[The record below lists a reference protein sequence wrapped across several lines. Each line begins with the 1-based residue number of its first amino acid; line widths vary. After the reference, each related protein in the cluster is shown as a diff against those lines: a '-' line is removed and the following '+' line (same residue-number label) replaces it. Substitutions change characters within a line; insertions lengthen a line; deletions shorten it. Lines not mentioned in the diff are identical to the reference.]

1 MSQYESKL
9 LTAGVSFIKVEPT
22 LLQSRFQS
30 KVYVWPDATNR
41 LNPLVN
47 RNYWHAY
54 GKLNIRY
61 KKLALT
67 PSLDFDYLENYVYFD
82 TDGIVRQE
90 TAKAISIL
98 RPGLGYHL
106 QFGKFL
112 ISGQGYYTVKEGPDV
127 IRMPPIF
134 INTRIQYE
142 FLYAKVL
149 YIQTGIDL
157 HYKSKYY
164 ADAYMPLT
172 QQYHLQDRQ
181 QVEGY
186 VLADL
191 YANLRIN
198 RTRLFIKLTHA
209 NQGLIT
215 PGYYVAPDFL
225 QMRRGFAFGVDWYLF
240 D

>member
-1 MSQYESKL
+1 
-9 LTAGVSFIKVEPT
+9 
-22 LLQSRFQS
+22 
-30 KVYVWPDATNR
+30 
-41 LNPLVN
+41 
-47 RNYWHAY
+47 
-54 GKLNIRY
+54 LNIRI
-61 KKLALT
+61 KNLRLE
-67 PSLDFDYLENYVYFD
+67 PSLDYYLVKNYVYFD
-82 TDGIVRQE
+82 TAGYVQQE
-90 TAKAISIL
+90 KSPISIV

-106 QFGKFL
+106 QIGKFL
-112 ISGQGYYTVKEGPDV
+112 ISGQAYYTAKEGPDV
-127 IRMPPIF
+127 IRMPPFF

-149 YIQTGIDL
+149 YIQTGVDL
-157 HYKSKYY
+157 HYKSPYY

-215 PGYYVAPDFL
+215 PGYFVAPDYL